1 MNITCG
7 IDIIEVHRVEEA
19 IEKFDER
26 FLNRIYTDLEKTYCN
41 SRDNR
46 YQHFAARF
54 AAKEAVFKAISKYLY
69 NKYEIKWTEIEII
82 LDKNQRPIVNLKKN
96 IEGLKQID
104 VSLSHI
110 EQYATATCVAVFE

>member
-54 AAKEAVFKAISKYLY
+54 AAKEAVFKALPFDKIAFK
-69 NKYEIKWTEIEII
+69 KIQII
-82 LDKNQRPIVNLKKN
+82 NDKSGAPRVTVKDRRA
-96 IEGLKQID
+96 EGLEFKI
-104 VSLSHI
+104 SLSHTKNFA
-110 EQYATATCVAVFE
+110 QAVVLVYKK